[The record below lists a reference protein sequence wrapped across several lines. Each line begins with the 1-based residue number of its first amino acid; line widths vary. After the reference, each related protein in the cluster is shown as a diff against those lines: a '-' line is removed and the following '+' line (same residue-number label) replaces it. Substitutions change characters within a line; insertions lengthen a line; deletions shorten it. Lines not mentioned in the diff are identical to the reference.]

1 MKKTIIVLMIAI
13 LVLTTFISC
22 GASWE
27 QTKKSWKSDLGGGLV
42 RKIVVSNQ
50 ITGEVVWEHEG
61 KSYISD
67 GSTAGDVTIVFYDEF
82 GNSKKADFIGN
93 FYGVSSV
100 EI

>member
-1 MKKTIIVLMIAI
+1 MKKTAIILIVVALI
-13 LVLTTFISC
+13 LAMLTSC

-42 RKIVVSNQ
+42 RRIVVTNQ

-67 GSTAGDVTIVFYDEF
+67 GSTAGDVTIVFYDEY

>member
-1 MKKTIIVLMIAI
+1 MKRSIIIILTIVLATVI
-13 LVLTTFISC
+13 VSC

-42 RKIVVSNQ
+42 RRIVVTNQ
-50 ITGEVVWEHEG
+50 ITDEVVWEHEG
-61 KSYISD
+61 KSYISEE
-67 GSTAGDVTIVFYDEF
+67 STAGDVTIVFYDEY